1 MQTAMF
7 ASADLMKPPLF
18 LKRMKRQPD
27 ADVAKAMPMKVITI
41 MKAMSANVITI
52 MRLIRCEEMRC
63 EETKKLR
70 KS

>member
-1 MQTAMF
+1 MF
-7 ASADLMKPPLF
+7 ANAVHTEKPLF
-18 LKRMKRQPD
+18 LKRIKRQLD
-27 ADVAKAMPMKVITI
+27 ADAAKAIPMKVITI
-41 MKAMSANVITI
+41 MKDMSANVITI